1 MLAQVMFWIF
11 AVIAVLGGVGVV
23 TSRQPI
29 RSVLCLV
36 AVMLALS
43 VLFLMLSAQFVF
55 AVQVIVYAGAVMV
68 LFLFVV
74 ALLGPVREGPG
85 IRLRFQWML
94 SLLVAAVFFGALWA
108 LLSDVHL
115 RKPDNLSVSVF
126 GTVEQVGYGLFT
138 TYLYP
143 FELTSV
149 LLLVA
154 AVGAIYLSRGRGD
167 ESPRRSGGGGGS
179 GPTSPPPPHG
189 ATEGRAEG
197 PGA

>member
-1 MLAQVMFWIF
+1 MLAQVIFWVV
-11 AVIAVLGGVGVV
+11 ATIAVLGGVGVV
-23 TSRQPI
+23 ASRQPI

-55 AVQVIVYAGAVMV
+55 VVQVIVYAGAVMV

-74 ALLGPVREGPG
+74 ALLGPVREGPAL
-85 IRLRFQWML
+85 RLRFQWVL
-94 SLLVAAVFFGALWA
+94 SILVAGVFFGAVWA
-108 LLSDVHL
+108 LLNDVHL
-115 RKPDNLSVSVF
+115 RKPDDLSVAVF
-126 GTVEQVGYGLFT
+126 GTVEQVGYELFT
-138 TYLYP
+138 RYLYP

-154 AVGAIYLSRGRGD
+154 AVGAIYLSRGRGG
-167 ESPRRSGGGGGS
+167 EARPRRGQ
-179 GPTSPPPPHG
+179 
-189 ATEGRAEG
+189 REG